1 MLPEPL
7 NAAAM
12 LPWEASHIV
21 EPADP
26 KCPEISIVLPIY
38 NAGKFLERTL
48 RSLLCN
54 DLSGVEIIVMDGG
67 STDDTPAILERYR
80 DYFKVC
86 VSAPDNGQSDAINR
100 GFQQATKPILYWLNG
115 DDLLLPDV
123 LTPVRK
129 RFVEPDRP
137 QVVVGDAYMTELD
150 LKPINHFQFSDEKL
164 KFSYLIDYAAN
175 HLVQPSVFFTR
186 QAWDRCGPVAED
198 LHYAMDADLFLA
210 MSSKYEFVHLPKDIA
225 YSVYHED
232 CKTRDKR
239 AESITELALVQA
251 RHGGFNYA
259 EKTLHILVE
268 MFNES
273 AKGAEAEDSANRPNS
288 DNCPKCQINHQKV
301 KVMEERMKRKMKM
314 LLDKDL
320 QLS

>member
-1 MLPEPL
+1 MGTR
-7 NAAAM
+7 
-12 LPWEASHIV
+12 HDV
-21 EPADP
+21 TPADP
-26 KCPEISIVLPIY
+26 QYPEMSIVLPIY
-38 NAGKFLERTL
+38 NAGKFLEKTL

-86 VSAPDNGQSDAINR
+86 VSAPDKGQSDAINR

-129 RFVEPDRP
+129 RFAEPDRP

-164 KFSYLIDYAAN
+164 KFSYLLDYAAH

-186 QAWDRCGPVAED
+186 QAWDLVGR
-198 LHYAMDADLFLA
+198 
-210 MSSKYEFVHLPKDIA
+210 SPKIFIMRWMRIFF
-225 YSVYHED
+225 S
-232 CKTRDKR
+232 
-239 AESITELALVQA
+239 
-251 RHGGFNYA
+251 
-259 EKTLHILVE
+259 
-268 MFNES
+268 
-273 AKGAEAEDSANRPNS
+273 P
-288 DNCPKCQINHQKV
+288 
-301 KVMEERMKRKMKM
+301 
-314 LLDKDL
+314 
-320 QLS
+320 